1 MRRTPRAAFVPTGYA
16 TRAYDDASIP
26 IACHQ
31 VTTQASLSAA
41 VIAALGLAGAE
52 EVFEVGT
59 GHGYQTALARLAGRV
74 VSTGI
79 CRTCP
84 ARRATWPRK
93 ASATSCSWSATEPGG
108 TGICLVS
115 RARGLRRLPWR
126 AIAAGRPA
134 QDGGTLGRHR
144 RDVSMPSSFVQL
156 PGRHGFP
163 LPEP

>member
-1 MRRTPRAAFVPTGYA
+1 MRRTPRAAFVSAGYA

-26 IACHQ
+26 IACHE

-59 GHGYQTALARLAGRV
+59 GHGYQTALARLFGRV